1 MIKRIYRKIQI
12 FFIPKIIK
20 KNFLEISK
28 ENKDL
33 LTQKIKDTYIPT
45 ISKNISNEK
54 LLSELKEHVESRV
67 FIDRARV
74 VPWLSKNISLENLEI
89 LEIGCGTGSSSI
101 TLAEQGANVLGIDI
115 HKESLEIAKF
125 RSEVY
130 GLNIKFIESSSIDID
145 KLGKKFDAIIL
156 YATLEH
162 LTLEERLLTLNNCK
176 EILNDGGYLITIEA
190 PNRLWYFDSHT
201 SELPFFQWLP
211 DDLAYRYSKFS
222 PKESFSANY
231 QDSNYDDLIGF
242 LRRGRGVSY
251 HEFEL
256 VFQDLS
262 KINIISRLNRLVF
275 TKSYINTFLVKPLY
289 KIFLKKQIK
298 LPKAFYD
305 EYLDFI
311 IKM

>member
-1 MIKRIYRKIQI
+1 MIKKFYRTFQK
-12 FFIPKIIK
+12 FIVPYKIK

-28 ENKDL
+28 ENKNL
-33 LTQKIKDTYIPT
+33 LANKIKETYIPT
-45 ISKNISNEK
+45 ISDNISDER
-54 LLSELKEHVESRV
+54 LFSEIEEHIEGRV
-67 FIDRARV
+67 LIDRIRV
-74 VPWLSKNISLENLEI
+74 VPWLSKNINLQNLEI

-101 TLAEQGANVLGIDI
+101 TLAEQGAKVLGIDI

-125 RSEVY
+125 RSKTY
-130 GLNIKFIESSSIDID
+130 DLNIEFLECSSVEIH

-162 LTLEERLLTLNNCK
+162 LTVEERLLTLRKCK
-176 EILNDGGYLITIEA
+176 EILNKGGYIITIEA

-211 DDLAYRYSKFS
+211 DNLAYRYSKFS
-222 PKESFSANY
+222 PKESFS
-231 QDSNYDDLIGF
+231 SNYLDSGYENLTNF

-262 KINIISRLNRLVF
+262 KLNIISRLNRLVF
-275 TKSYINTFLVKPLY
+275 TKSFINTFFLKPLY
-289 KIFLKKQIK
+289 KLFLKKQVKI
-298 LPKAFYD
+298 PKAFYD

-311 IKM
+311 IKL